1 MILNRASPPYIFA
14 AKPLP
19 SLQIPN
25 SSFEQSF
32 HSGSRSGTPHGL
44 TLNPLNPIMTTKPS
58 SMTLGILA
66 SILAALLFTLMD
78 VSAKAVSYLGT
89 GELTF
94 VRGLVGL
101 FFLPLIAKRES
112 LPLFSGKD
120 RLLLH
125 TRGIFGGMGIL
136 LFFFCLKGLTLGDA
150 EILVQLAAFF
160 MCILSPIFLKTTPSG
175 QVRVWLFIIAAGA
188 AVVLRI
194 WDYSS
199 FNGYALVGI
208 VSAFCS
214 ACAYACIGRL
224 NEKGGHSG
232 GEIVFY
238 FQFYSMAGGLLLM
251 LGEDLQIPD
260 AAECLWLFALSFSAI
275 FAQVCFTWGATHIH
289 PMIVTFVMYTG
300 VLFHIVAGWALW
312 GEVLTMASW
321 IGGALIVAGSGML
334 LWKSKGS

>member
-1 MILNRASPPYIFA
+1 M
-14 AKPLP
+14 
-19 SLQIPN
+19 
-25 SSFEQSF
+25 
-32 HSGSRSGTPHGL
+32 
-44 TLNPLNPIMTTKPS
+44 
-58 SMTLGILA
+58 
-66 SILAALLFTLMD
+66 
-78 VSAKAVSYLGT
+78 
-89 GELTF
+89 
-94 VRGLVGL
+94 
-101 FFLPLIAKRES
+101 
-112 LPLFSGKD
+112 
-120 RLLLH
+120 
-125 TRGIFGGMGIL
+125 
-136 LFFFCLKGLTLGDA
+136 
-150 EILVQLAAFF
+150 
-160 MCILSPIFLKTTPSG
+160 
-175 QVRVWLFIIAAGA
+175 
-188 AVVLRI
+188 VLRI

-199 FNGYALVGI
+199 FNVYALVGI

-214 ACAYACIGRL
+214 ACAYTCIGRL

-251 LGEDLQIPD
+251 LGEDLRIPD

>member
-1 MILNRASPPYIFA
+1 MGVP
-14 AKPLP
+14 
-19 SLQIPN
+19 
-25 SSFEQSF
+25 
-32 HSGSRSGTPHGL
+32 PHGL
-44 TLNPLNPIMTTKPS
+44 TLNLLNPIMTTKPS

-112 LPLFSGKD
+112 LPLFSRKD

-188 AVVLRI
+188 ADL
-194 WDYSS
+194 
-199 FNGYALVGI
+199 
-208 VSAFCS
+208 
-214 ACAYACIGRL
+214 
-224 NEKGGHSG
+224 
-232 GEIVFY
+232 
-238 FQFYSMAGGLLLM
+238 GLLL
-251 LGEDLQIPD
+251 L
-260 AAECLWLFALSFSAI
+260 
-275 FAQVCFTWGATHIH
+275 
-289 PMIVTFVMYTG
+289 
-300 VLFHIVAGWALW
+300 
-312 GEVLTMASW
+312 
-321 IGGALIVAGSGML
+321 
-334 LWKSKGS
+334 